1 MRRCVAILRPEI
13 IWPGRQHL
21 YSSKNTLISLLCLNR
36 AAAQSST
43 SFVCHIAAMD
53 ACLAGQVVDMMQQK
67 QERAVMQSA
76 LRFASFCVYMTGAK
90 VQYIYH
96 LGLLK
101 KWAIS
106 R

>member
-1 MRRCVAILRPEI
+1 
-13 IWPGRQHL
+13 
-21 YSSKNTLISLLCLNR
+21 
-36 AAAQSST
+36 
-43 SFVCHIAAMD
+43 MD